1 MATKKIVAKKAA
13 PKKIAPKKAAVKK
26 AAVKKAVK
34 ATAKNTAKFEFP
46 VAGIVVFR
54 IALALILVG
63 VAAYAVANQ

>member
-13 PKKIAPKKAAVKK
+13 PKKIAPKK

-54 IALALILVG
+54 IALALILAG
-63 VAAYAVANQ
+63 IAAYAVANQ

>member
-13 PKKIAPKKAAVKK
+13 PKKIAPKK